1 MTEPDLS
8 VEQRE
13 ARVAQLRQ
21 EADGAM
27 TELRAKLA
35 GVRAAQEQALATTGE
50 ATSRDGSV
58 RATVDATGVVTS
70 LRFAPSPFQRST
82 PEKLAQATVATIQAA
97 AAQARAQVSATL
109 APVREEGSRVL
120 AAAAGGMSELRAARL
135 GVPEVPRTAVDPA
148 EDAWH
153 HGQPEPSP
161 PAPPSRPARAD
172 RGEEDDWESGGSL
185 LR

>member
-21 EADGAM
+21 DADGAM

-70 LRFAPSPFQRST
+70 LVFAPSAFQRST
-82 PEKLAQATVATIQAA
+82 PEKLAQATVATIQTA

-109 APVREEGSRVL
+109 APVREEGSGVL

-161 PAPPSRPARAD
+161 APPSRPARAD
-172 RGEEDDWESGGSL
+172 REEEDDWESGGSL